1 MLQASGVNWFALPQ
15 RLPHSTLAEVVEAGH
30 GARDQ
35 RWRVT
40 RRVIGEEAEI
50 HFEVANTAL
59 SAWCARQCMQ
69 VSSLI
74 ATQSLIVLL
83 ITGTQA
89 KPMLYEGGDWNS
101 LWWYPKQAAAPVLG
115 TQVKVEDAAPRIPH
129 LIFVPAGVPPEGGWP
144 VIVFLHGQGESSPS
158 PLEGLALQGPPQHAG
173 RHATTLPFAVIS
185 PQKPMGSQF
194 FDDDVASAIA
204 ATIRHYLATQPLDA
218 RRGHAT

>member
-1 MLQASGVNWFALPQ
+1 MIHRSCQ
-15 RLPHSTLAEVVEAGH
+15 H
-30 GARDQ
+30 GALR
-35 RWRVT
+35 
-40 RRVIGEEAEI
+40 
-50 HFEVANTAL
+50 
-59 SAWCARQCMQ
+59 ARQCMQ

-83 ITGTQA
+83 ISGTQA

-129 LIFVPAGVPPEGGWP
+129 LVFVPAGVPPEGGWP

>member
-1 MLQASGVNWFALPQ
+1 MASDEEGRSGGTWIHPPA
-15 RLPHSTLAEVVEAGH
+15 SSCLAAAAGKKKLCQH
-30 GARDQ
+30 GA
-35 RWRVT
+35 
-40 RRVIGEEAEI
+40 
-50 HFEVANTAL
+50 L
-59 SAWCARQCMQ
+59 SLRPEWCMP

-74 ATQSLIVLL
+74 VTQSLIVLL
-83 ITGTQA
+83 ISGTQA

>member
-1 MLQASGVNWFALPQ
+1 MRF
-15 RLPHSTLAEVVEAGH
+15 
-30 GARDQ
+30 
-35 RWRVT
+35 
-40 RRVIGEEAEI
+40 
-50 HFEVANTAL
+50 
-59 SAWCARQCMQ
+59 

-74 ATQSLIVLL
+74 LTQSLI
-83 ITGTQA
+83 ISCQA

-115 TQVKVEDAAPRIPH
+115 TQVKVEDTAPRIPH
-129 LIFVPAGVPPEGGWP
+129 LVFVPAGVPPEGGWP

-185 PQKPMGSQF
+185 PQKPMESQF
-194 FDDDVASAIA
+194 FDDDVATAIA
-204 ATIRHYLATQPLDA
+204 TTIRHYLTTQPLDA